1 MRKKNSTG
9 EIRVTDFRLYYKPIV
24 IKTVN
29 TVLAQKQ
36 THRHREHPGG
46 CQQGVG
52 GGGGIDWEFGVSRCK
67 LVYIGWINIKVL
79 LFSTGNY
86 IQYPVTNHNG
96 KEYEKEHI

>member
-1 MRKKNSTG
+1 MTQMNLCTK
-9 EIRVTDFRLYYKPIV
+9 
-24 IKTVN
+24 
-29 TVLAQKQ
+29 QKQ